1 MYCFFVN
8 ICRYFVSSGWLS
20 LPDNWFLLSTHMWH
34 CFFVG
39 GNKTSVCLK
48 LYFARYSFS
57 IANVG
62 SSSFRILAA
71 PFLAVFGVIVPFS
84 RLMFFSRSL
93 CSSTGLNPVSLSILN
108 IVVYFLVKVGIIV
121 FTCSA
126 VGTLGSLSSLAK
138 NGFSHFRP

>member
-1 MYCFFVN
+1 
-8 ICRYFVSSGWLS
+8 
-20 LPDNWFLLSTHMWH
+20 MWH

-48 LYFARYSFS
+48 LYFVRYSLS

-62 SSSFRILAA
+62 FGSFRILAA

-93 CSSTGLNPVSLSILN
+93 CSSTGLNPVSLSMLN

-121 FTCSA
+121 FTCSV
-126 VGTLGSLSSLAK
+126 VGTLGSLSSLMK
-138 NGFSHFRP
+138 NGFFQLKP